1 MHNCPSMRKTIAVIP
16 ARGGSKGIPR
26 KNIRVLCGR
35 PLIAYSIEA
44 ALQAEMV
51 NRVIVSTDDQE
62 IAEISAKYGA
72 EIIRRPADISDDIA
86 SSESALLHV
95 LNELDREEGYHPDL
109 LVFLQCTSPLTLP
122 ADIDGTV
129 RALLDQEAET
139 AFAAA
144 PFHYFLW
151 SLNAEGE
158 AQGINHDKRNRLM
171 RQQRDNQFV
180 EAGAVYV
187 MRTAGLLEHKHRFFG
202 KTVVY
207 EIPEER
213 CFEID
218 EPADL
223 IIAAQLMEMRLKQ
236 YDNRSQHKKIH
247 HF

>member
-1 MHNCPSMRKTIAVIP
+1 MKNIAIIP
-16 ARGGSKGIPR
+16 ARGGSKGIPQ
-26 KNIRVLCGR
+26 KNIQDLCGK

-44 ALQAEMV
+44 ALQAEKV
-51 NRVIVSTDDQE
+51 DRVVVSTDDQE
-62 IAEISAKYGA
+62 IAEISSKYGA
-72 EIIRRPADISDDIA
+72 EVIGRPAEISGDFA

-95 LNELDREEGYHPDL
+95 LEELRLKEHYHPDL

-129 RALLDQEAET
+129 QALLDQGADT

-151 SLNAEGE
+151 SLNTEGE
-158 AQGINHDKRNRLM
+158 AHGINHDKKNRLM

-187 MRTAGLLEHKHRFFG
+187 MRTPDFQEKKHRFFG
-202 KTVVY
+202 KTVLY

-218 EPADL
+218 EPVDL
-223 IIAAQLMEMRLKQ
+223 IVAEQLMKTQLKK
-236 YDNRSQHKKIH
+236 YDSRP
-247 HF
+247 

>member
-1 MHNCPSMRKTIAVIP
+1 MRKTIAVIP
-16 ARGGSKGIPR
+16 ARGGSKGIPG
-26 KNIRVLCGR
+26 KNIQDLCGK

-51 NRVIVSTDDQE
+51 DRVIVSTDDQE
-62 IAEISAKYGA
+62 IAEVSRKYGA
-72 EIIRRPADISDDIA
+72 EVIQRPRDISGDLA

-95 LNELDREEGYHPDL
+95 LEELDRKEQYSPDL
-109 LVFLQCTSPLTLP
+109 LVFLQCTSSLTLP

-129 RALLDQEAET
+129 KALLDQGADT

-151 SLNAEGE
+151 SVNADGE
-158 AQGINHDKRNRLM
+158 VHGINHDKKNRLM

-180 EAGAVYV
+180 ESGAVYV
-187 MRTAGLLEHKHRFFG
+187 MNVPGFLEKKHRFFG
-202 KTVVY
+202 KTVLY

-218 EPADL
+218 EPVDL
-223 IIAAQLMEMRLKQ
+223 IIAEQLMKTQLEK
-236 YDNRSQHKKIH
+236 YDNRS
-247 HF
+247 